1 MKERLK
7 NMEERL
13 EDNNRKRKHAEL
25 TEDED
30 EVRREEEG
38 EEKESLPAETNEA
51 IIRRLKSHGQPIRL
65 FGETDKQR
73 SDRLRL
79 IESKR
84 IFEDDKIGQKNEYM
98 LAIQELSKQDGKTE
112 REVVDGDNKDGN
124 VEEDDDQVPSAM
136 LLDPI
141 TPEGLRKEP
150 EKTRALLALFLKRLL
165 KEWERD
171 MEARSDEEKRSS
183 QGRMSTV
190 LQKQAKESLRPFF
203 KQLKRNQLPTDILP
217 NLVIIGH
224 ALQNRR
230 YNDANAGYLKIA
242 IGNAP
247 WPIGVTMVGIHERSA
262 REKISS
268 SQVAHALNDEATRKW
283 LQALKRLITF
293 CENKYPTGG
302 KLN

>member
-1 MKERLK
+1 
-7 NMEERL
+7 MEERL
-13 EDNNRKRKHAEL
+13 EDSSRKRKYTEL
-25 TEDED
+25 AQDGDETTKG
-30 EVRREEEG
+30 EVDQEEA
-38 EEKESLPAETNEA
+38 LPCETNEA
-51 IIRRLKSHGQPIRL
+51 IIRRLKSYGQPIRL

-73 SDRLRL
+73 SERLRL

-84 IFEDDKIGQKNEYM
+84 IIEDDKIGQRNEYM
-98 LAIQELSKQDGKTE
+98 LAIQELTKRDEKTDE
-112 REVVDGDNKDGN
+112 TEKGGDKDDAA
-124 VEEDDDQVPSAM
+124 EDDHVPSAM

-171 MEARSDEEKRSS
+171 MEARPDEEKRSS
-183 QGRMSTV
+183 QGRMATV

-203 KQLKRNQLPTDILP
+203 KQLKRTQLAADILP
-217 NLVIIGH
+217 NLVTMGH

-283 LQALKRLITF
+283 LQALKRLMTF
-293 CENKYPTGG
+293 CENKYPTSG
-302 KLN
+302 KIN

>member
-1 MKERLK
+1 
-7 NMEERL
+7 MEERL
-13 EDNNRKRKHAEL
+13 EDRSRKRKYDELAEDDE
-25 TEDED
+25 TVKEDVKHE
-30 EVRREEEG
+30 EV
-38 EEKESLPAETNEA
+38 LPAETNEA
-51 IIRRLKSHGQPIRL
+51 IIRRLKSRGQPIRL

-73 SDRLRL
+73 SERLRV

-98 LAIQELSKQDGKTE
+98 LAIQELTKRDEKTDGAGKDQD
-112 REVVDGDNKDGN
+112 KDDVG
-124 VEEDDDQVPSAM
+124 EDDQVPSAM
-136 LLDPI
+136 LLDSI

-171 MEARSDEEKRSS
+171 MEARPDDEKRSS
-183 QGRMSTV
+183 QGRMATV

-203 KQLKRNQLPTDILP
+203 KQLKRNQLPADILP

-224 ALQNRR
+224 ALQDRR

-283 LQALKRLITF
+283 LQALKRLMTF
-293 CENKYPTGG
+293 CENKYPNSG
-302 KLN
+302 KIN